1 MPRIAIPEV
10 GIEDL
15 PEDMQEAA
23 RSGALVNVFR
33 IMLRSPSIAELVI
46 KLGAAQFGSG
56 SLPAIDRELAILATG
71 VRFDS
76 CYELSQHEEISASV
90 GVTSAQRAA
99 VVVKKWDCPDLSESQ
114 QALLAFVAAV
124 ADGPTVPDEIFG
136 AVQRC
141 YSEQQIVEAVIL
153 TGYYFLIAR
162 VSTVFEVVQDPQK
175 GDSVLRAGVA
185 LDAGN

>member
-1 MPRIAIPEV
+1 
-10 GIEDL
+10 
-15 PEDMQEAA
+15 
-23 RSGALVNVFR
+23 
-33 IMLRSPSIAELVI
+33 MLRSPSIAELVI

-76 CYELSQHEEISASV
+76 CYELSQHEKISASV

-136 AVQRC
+136 AVQRW
-141 YSEQQIVEAVIL
+141 YREQQIVEAVIL
-153 TGYYFLIAR
+153 TGYYFLSRESVRYSKLCKIRRRGTQSCVLEWPLIQATEG
-162 VSTVFEVVQDPQK
+162 SLAAWVVPGA
-175 GDSVLRAGVA
+175 GDRIPGPF
-185 LDAGN
+185 

>member
-1 MPRIAIPEV
+1 
-10 GIEDL
+10 
-15 PEDMQEAA
+15 
-23 RSGALVNVFR
+23 
-33 IMLRSPSIAELVI
+33 
-46 KLGAAQFGSG
+46 
-56 SLPAIDRELAILATG
+56 LATG

-141 YSEQQIVEAVIL
+141 YSEQQIIEAVIL

-162 VSTVFEVVQDPQK
+162 VSTRRTPSSRSIRRYPQP
-175 GDSVLRAGVA
+175 SSSRARILCLSGTFR
-185 LDAGN
+185 